1 MIRRELSFV
10 RAAFFVFLMFDLT
23 SQVEAHAEAGDM
35 TTSQSVSQ
43 YPWKLPSARYGI
55 ANHPDS
61 VQAVEGFDAFPG
73 HGNTPYKSAQS
84 SAEYPWLRTYGTK
97 RESISQGD
105 QRKSYITT
113 DKAGGVR
120 DPLTKRNQIRK
131 ATRRYQ
137 RK

>member
-1 MIRRELSFV
+1 MSIK
-10 RAAFFVFLMFDLT
+10 VFKANIYAIPCSEEKIHFCRKGKKCRVAVLIF
-23 SQVEAHAEAGDM
+23 E
-35 TTSQSVSQ
+35 
-43 YPWKLPSARYGI
+43 RYGI

-84 SAEYPWLRTYGTK
+84 SAEYPWLRTYGLQTK